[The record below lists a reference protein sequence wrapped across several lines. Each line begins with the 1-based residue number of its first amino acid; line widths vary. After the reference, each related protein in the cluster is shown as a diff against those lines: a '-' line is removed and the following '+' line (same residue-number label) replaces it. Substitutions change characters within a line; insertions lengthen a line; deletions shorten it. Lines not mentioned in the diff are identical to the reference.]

1 MIGLNMQQELETE
14 ELYFESNDG
23 TRLAY
28 YLWRRQPHSQC
39 RALVLLLHGI
49 AFHARPYKIVAQSV
63 VVEGATF
70 AALDIRGHGQS
81 SGTQSELPSTARMV
95 QDISD
100 WVEHLQATF
109 IGVPTF
115 LIAESMSGPYGTL
128 YTLDHPGCVD
138 GLVLIAPATLPNW
151 RQLVMGDSLH
161 TLVSAITKPHAPS
174 IDLRGERLR
183 MGSNEDEFP
192 ELRVRDPDAIQV
204 VSPQY
209 VLRIGKA
216 IVRLMGRLSMTT
228 ATPVL
233 ILHGGSDNILS
244 PFGSRILYHRIASS
258 DKNLMILPGA
268 NHTLF
273 WDQSSIAVYSIIS
286 EWIKARLPL

>member
-1 MIGLNMQQELETE
+1 MQQELETE
-14 ELYFESNDG
+14 ELHFEASDG

-28 YLWRRQPHSQC
+28 YLWQQQPPSQC
-39 RALVLLLHGI
+39 RALVLILHGI

-63 VVEGATF
+63 AVEGATF
-70 AALDIRGHGQS
+70 VAMDIRGHGQS
-81 SGTQSELPSTARMV
+81 SGTPGELLSTARMV

-128 YTLDHPGCVD
+128 YTLDHPGSVD
-138 GLVLIAPATLPNW
+138 GLVLIAPATLPSW
-151 RQLVMGDSLH
+151 RQLVMSDSLN
-161 TLVSAITKPHAPS
+161 TLVSAITKPFAPS
-174 IDLRGERLR
+174 IELSGERLR
-183 MGSNEDEFP
+183 MGSNSDEFP

-209 VLRIGKA
+209 VLRIGEA
-216 IVRLMGRLSMTT
+216 IARLMGRLSMAT

-233 ILHGGSDNILS
+233 ILHGGSDKILS
-244 PFGSRILYHRIASS
+244 PFGSRVLYHRIAST

-268 NHTLF
+268 SHTLF
-273 WDQSSIAVYSIIS
+273 WDESSAAVYSIIG
-286 EWIKARLPL
+286 EWIQGRLPS